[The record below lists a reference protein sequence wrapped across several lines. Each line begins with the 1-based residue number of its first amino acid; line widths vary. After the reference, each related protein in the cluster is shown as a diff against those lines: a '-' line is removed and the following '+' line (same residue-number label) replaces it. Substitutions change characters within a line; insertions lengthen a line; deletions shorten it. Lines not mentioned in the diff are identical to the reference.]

1 MKNTGEK
8 RLREAANATVTHSK
22 NNFQGYMV
30 NLSDVN
36 AKSTLS
42 RGDQCY
48 PEKGGH
54 FLLRLLTKMLKYCR
68 QSREVSQK
76 CVSKYSCG
84 EKQEQKCLFNFPVH
98 LRYKYYYYFTQY
110 KEVVSHLLNGP
121 IRPLVSQNLS
131 AWSPFFCP
139 L

>member
-1 MKNTGEK
+1 
-8 RLREAANATVTHSK
+8 
-22 NNFQGYMV
+22 MV
-30 NLSDVN
+30 NLSDVH

-84 EKQEQKCLFNFPVH
+84 EKQEQKCLFKFPVH
-98 LRYKYYYYFTQY
+98 LRYKYYYYYTQY
-110 KEVVSHLLNGP
+110 REVVSHLLNGP